1 MDRTRVIAA
10 AFAVVLLGVTALSYI
25 PGLKDAQGL
34 TFGLFKLN
42 LFNDLLHTFS
52 ALWAG
57 VAAYVSRR
65 AAATFLKLFGVLYF
79 LDGLMGTMIGS
90 GYLDL
95 GVLIN
100 GVLDLPF
107 KFKFL
112 SSLPHLVL
120 GGIAAF
126 SGFIL
131 DKRP

>member
-1 MDRTRVIAA
+1 MDRIRMIAA
-10 AFAVVLLGVTALSYI
+10 GFAVVLLGVTALSYI

-42 LFNDLLHTFS
+42 LFNDILHTSS
-52 ALWAG
+52 AIWAG
-57 VAAYVSRR
+57 AAAYLSRR
-65 AAATFLKLFGVLYF
+65 AATSFLKIFGVLYF
-79 LDGLMGTMIGS
+79 LDGLMGTAIGS

-95 GVLIN
+95 GILIN

-126 SGFIL
+126 SGFVL
-131 DKRP
+131 AEKP

>member
-1 MDRTRVIAA
+1 MDRIRAIAA

-42 LFNDLLHTFS
+42 LFNDVLHTSS
-52 ALWAG
+52 AIWAG
-57 VAAYVSRR
+57 IAAYLSRH
-65 AAATFLKLFGVLYF
+65 AATNFLKLFGVLYF
-79 LDGLMGTMIGS
+79 LDGLMGTAIGS

-95 GVLIN
+95 GVIIN

-107 KFKFL
+107 KFKLL
-112 SSLPHLVL
+112 SSAPHLLL

-126 SGFIL
+126 SGFVL
-131 DKRP
+131 ARRP

>member
-1 MDRTRVIAA
+1 MDRSRAIAA
-10 AFAVVLLGVTALSYI
+10 AFAAVLLGVTALSYI

-34 TFGLFKLN
+34 TFGFFKLN
-42 LFNDLLHTFS
+42 LFNDLLHTSS
-52 ALWAG
+52 AIWAG
-57 VAAYVSRR
+57 IAAYLSRS
-65 AAATFLKLFGVLYF
+65 AAVTFLKLFGVLYF

-120 GGIAAF
+120 GGVAAF
-126 SGFIL
+126 AGFVL
-131 DKRP
+131 APKA

>member
-1 MDRTRVIAA
+1 MDRSRTIAA

-42 LFNDLLHTFS
+42 LFNDLLHTSS
-52 ALWAG
+52 AIWAG
-57 VAAYVSRR
+57 IAAYLSRG
-65 AAATFLKLFGVLYF
+65 AAITFLKLFGVLYF

-100 GVLDLPF
+100 GVLDLPL

-120 GGIAAF
+120 GGVAAF
-126 SGFIL
+126 AGFVL
-131 DKRP
+131 APRT

>member
-1 MDRTRVIAA
+1 MDPIRAIAA
-10 AFAVVLLGVTALSYI
+10 AFAVALLGVTALSYV

-42 LFNDLLHTFS
+42 LFNDVLHTSS
-52 ALWAG
+52 AIWAG
-57 VAAYVSRR
+57 IAAYLSHR
-65 AAATFLKLFGVLYF
+65 AAGNFLRLFGVLYF

-100 GVLDLPF
+100 GVLDLPL

-120 GGIAAF
+120 GGIAAL
-126 SGFIL
+126 SGFVL
-131 DKRP
+131 DRRP

>member
-1 MDRTRVIAA
+1 MDRTRAIAT
-10 AFAVVLLGVTALSYI
+10 AFAAVLLGVTALSYI

-42 LFNDLLHTFS
+42 LFNDLLHTSS
-52 ALWAG
+52 AVWAG
-57 VAAYVSRR
+57 ISAYVSRR
-65 AAATFLKLFGVLYF
+65 AAVTFLKLFGVLYF

-120 GGIAAF
+120 GGVAAYA
-126 SGFIL
+126 GFVL
-131 DKRP
+131 DKRL

>member
-1 MDRTRVIAA
+1 MDRMRKIAA
-10 AFAVVLLGVTALSYI
+10 GFAVVLLLVTTLSYI
-25 PGLKDAQGL
+25 PGLTDAQGR

-42 LFNDLLHTFS
+42 LYNDVLHTAS
-52 ALWAG
+52 AIWAG
-57 VAAYVSRR
+57 IAAYLSRQ
-65 AAATFLKLFGVLYF
+65 ASITFLKLFGTLYF

-112 SSLPHLVL
+112 SSVPHLVL

-126 SGFIL
+126 SGFVL
-131 DKRP
+131 ARKP